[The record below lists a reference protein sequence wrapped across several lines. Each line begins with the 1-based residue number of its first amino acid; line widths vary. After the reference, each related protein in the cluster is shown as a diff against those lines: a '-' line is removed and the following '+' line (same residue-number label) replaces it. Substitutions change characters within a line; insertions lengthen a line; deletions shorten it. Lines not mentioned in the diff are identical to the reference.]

1 MSLAIV
7 IPVYNEEK
15 NIIKLLNDW
24 KNIIKKNYK
33 KKYEFDVLYL
43 KKNEHSRTS
52 SKRSF
57 KRIWSSSI

>member
-7 IPVYNEEK
+7 IPVYNEAK

-43 KKNEHSRTS
+43 KK
-52 SKRSF
+52 
-57 KRIWSSSI
+57 

>member
-24 KNIIKKNYK
+24 KNIIKKIT

-43 KKNEHSRTS
+43 KK
-52 SKRSF
+52 
-57 KRIWSSSI
+57 

>member
-7 IPVYNEEK
+7 IPVYNEER

-43 KKNEHSRTS
+43 KK
-52 SKRSF
+52 
-57 KRIWSSSI
+57 